1 MPHEHD
7 DATADRVSRKQILKL
22 ALDLGPL
29 LIFFAAYLIAGIYW
43 ATGTLMIA
51 MLVAVALSWAVL
63 GHVSPTMLATT
74 VLAEGF
80 GAMTLWLHDP
90 SFIKMK
96 PTIVNLIFAAV
107 LAVGLGLG
115 KSPLKLLLGE
125 ALRMTDEGWRRL
137 TLRWVMFFVALA
149 GLNEVIWRL
158 FSETTWATFKVFG
171 MVPLTIAFF
180 ALQWPLIRRH
190 ALAPLEESNKTAE

>member
-1 MPHEHD
+1 MPPEHD
-7 DATADRVSRKQILKL
+7 EATAEHVDGKQILKL

-29 LIFFAAYLIAGIYW
+29 LIFFAAYLFAGIYW
-43 ATGTLMIA
+43 ATGTLMVG

-107 LAVGLGLG
+107 LAVGLALG

-149 GLNEVIWRL
+149 GINEVVWRM
-158 FSETTWATFKVFG
+158 FSETAWATFKVFG

-180 ALQWPLIRRH
+180 ALQWPLIKSH
-190 ALAPLEESNKTAE
+190 ALPSIDESNKSAK

>member
-1 MPHEHD
+1 MPPEPD
-7 DATADRVSRKQILKL
+7 EATAERVDGKQILKL

-29 LIFFAAYLIAGIYW
+29 LIFFAAYLFAGIYW
-43 ATGTLMIA
+43 ATGTLMVA
-51 MLVAVALSWAVL
+51 MLIAVALSWAVL

-107 LAVGLGLG
+107 LAVGLALG

-125 ALRMTDEGWRRL
+125 ALRMTDEGWRWL
-137 TLRWVMFFVALA
+137 TLRWALFFVALA
-149 GLNEVIWRL
+149 GLNEVIWRM

-180 ALQWPLIRRH
+180 ALQWPLIKRH
-190 ALAPLEESNKTAE
+190 ALPPPDESNKSAK